1 MTNETFIYCSWM
13 RWMLERVGQV
23 ILGLYVL
30 KGRLSWF
37 GFKYSALYL
46 TTVWCNC
53 NFGAFWRKIS
63 KIFGKVDRSAYFST
77 LFNLIERKNPGYIY
91 TWIYE
96 NIAPEILPYVSFPCE
111 IFLFMYWFFFFFLH
125 FSFDPK
131 SISRKHTLADIY
143 KIKIVLF
150 WLFC

>member
-1 MTNETFIYCSWM
+1 
-13 RWMLERVGQV
+13 MLERVGQV

-77 LFNLIERKNPGYIY
+77 LFNLIERKNPGYISMPVLNSSFFNF
-91 TWIYE
+91 
-96 NIAPEILPYVSFPCE
+96 NICY
-111 IFLFMYWFFFFFLH
+111 FLA
-125 FSFDPK
+125 
-131 SISRKHTLADIY
+131 IR
-143 KIKIVLF
+143 
-150 WLFC
+150 